1 MAYYNVCEKT
11 QFIREK
17 LTYHMKNAK
26 MKMRWSMFLCFAL
39 AASFLLSGMTGALAA
54 KSKKTSDT
62 DAKLIAFTFDDG
74 PGDYTDMLLDG
85 LEERGAVATFFMTGE
100 NGTWGVKKY
109 GKVMNRMIELNCQMA
124 NHTYN
129 HKTFSKL
136 TKGELQVA
144 IDGMENYLFKA
155 MGGKYNDLVRI
166 PGGENSDNVS
176 FVEHPVITW
185 NLDSYDWKTRDTTAV
200 YQAIMDNAK
209 DGSIVLCHDLYPTSV
224 QGALHAMDALA
235 KEGYEFVTV
244 SELFRRRGVDIKNGT
259 IYSDATGKEVRLP
272 ARSAPELDV
281 KETEE
286 DHFQISVSNKEKDLT
301 YYYTT
306 DGSLPKLNSNKLDKN
321 VKLQAGDRITVVGY
335 DEYAQRTPSAEK
347 TFKSHEELENEQLIA
362 EKEEQRNNSFWVK
375 IFRKLHLFGF

>member
-1 MAYYNVCEKT
+1 MKT
-11 QFIREK
+11 
-17 LTYHMKNAK
+17 TK
-26 MKMRWSMFLCFAL
+26 MKMRWSLFLCFVL
-39 AASFLLSGMTGALAA
+39 ATSVLLSGMTGTLAA
-54 KSKKTSDT
+54 KNKTTSDT

-109 GKVMNRMIELNCQMA
+109 GKVMERMIELNCQMA

-209 DGSIVLCHDLYPTSV
+209 DGAIVLCHDLYPTSV

-306 DGSLPKLNSNKLDKN
+306 DGSLHKLNSNKLDKN

>member
-1 MAYYNVCEKT
+1 M
-11 QFIREK
+11 
-17 LTYHMKNAK
+17 K
-26 MKMRWSMFLCFAL
+26 MKKTWSLFLCFVMV
-39 AASFLLSGMTGALAA
+39 ASVLLSGMTGALAA

-62 DAKLIAFTFDDG
+62 DTKLIAFTFDDG

-109 GKVMNRMIELNCQMA
+109 GKVMDRMIELNCQMA

-129 HKTFSKL
+129 HKKFSKL

-155 MGGKYNDLVRI
+155 MGGQYNDLVRI

-185 NLDSYDWKTRDTTAV
+185 NLDSFDWKTRDTTAV

-209 DGSIVLCHDLYPTSV
+209 DGAIVLCHDLYPTSV

-235 KEGYEFVTV
+235 KQAYEFVTV
-244 SELFRRRGVDIKNGT
+244 SELLRRRGVEIKNGT
-259 IYSDATGKEVRLP
+259 IYSDASGKETRLP
-272 ARSAPELDV
+272 AYSAPELKAEESGEDV
-281 KETEE
+281 YTVTVE
-286 DHFQISVSNKEKDLT
+286 NKVKGMT

-306 DGSLPKLNSNKLDKN
+306 DGSLPKLNSSQLGKKLE
-321 VKLQAGDRITVVGY
+321 VKAGDHIVVAGY
-335 DEYAQRTPSAEK
+335 DEYAQRTPLAEQ
-347 TFKSHEELENEQLIA
+347 TFKSRQELETEALIA

>member
-1 MAYYNVCEKT
+1 M
-11 QFIREK
+11 R
-17 LTYHMKNAK
+17 KN
-26 MKMRWSMFLCFAL
+26 WPFLLSCVL
-39 AASFLLSGMTGALAA
+39 IVSILLSGMTGAMAA
-54 KSKKTSDT
+54 KSKKSANPET
-62 DAKLIAFTFDDG
+62 KLIAFTFDDG

-109 GKVMNRMIELNCQMA
+109 GKIMDRMIELNCQMA

-129 HKTFSKL
+129 HRKFSTL
-136 TKGELQVA
+136 TKGELQVQ

-155 MGGKYNDLVRI
+155 IGGKYNDLVRI

-306 DGSLPKLNSNKLDKN
+306 DGSLPKLNSNQLGKKLE
-321 VKLQAGDRITVVGY
+321 VKAGDHIVVAGY
-335 DEYAQRTPSAEK
+335 DEFAQRTPLAEQ
-347 TFKSHEELENEQLIA
+347 TFKSRQERENEAFIA

>member
-1 MAYYNVCEKT
+1 MNARKT
-11 QFIREK
+11 NEIVRNRK
-17 LTYHMKNAK
+17 STVRI
-26 MKMRWSMFLCFAL
+26 MKMRKNWTFLLSCVL
-39 AASFLLSGMTGALAA
+39 IVSFLLSGMTGAMAA
-54 KSKKTSDT
+54 KSKKSANTET
-62 DAKLIAFTFDDG
+62 KLIAFTFDDG
-74 PGDYTDMLLDG
+74 PGDYTEMLLDG

-109 GKVMNRMIELNCQMA
+109 GKIMDRMIELNCQMA

-129 HKTFSKL
+129 HRKFSTL
-136 TKGELQVA
+136 TNGELQVQ

-200 YQAIMDNAK
+200 YQTIMDNAK
-209 DGSIVLCHDLYPTSV
+209 DGAIVLCHDLYPTSV

-244 SELFRRRGVDIKNGT
+244 SELFRRCGVDMKNGT
-259 IYSDATGKEVRLP
+259 IYSDAADSKTRLP
-272 ARSAPELDV
+272 AYSAPELKADETGEDV
-281 KETEE
+281 FTVT
-286 DHFQISVSNKEKDLT
+286 VSNKVKGMT

-306 DGSLPKLNSNKLDKN
+306 DGSLPKLNSNKLDKKLE
-321 VKLQAGDRITVVGY
+321 VKAGDRIVVAGY
-335 DEYAQRTPSAEK
+335 DEYAQRTPLAEQS
-347 TFKSHEELENEQLIA
+347 FKSRQERENEALIA

>member
-1 MAYYNVCEKT
+1 MGK
-11 QFIREK
+11 IRMK
-17 LTYHMKNAK
+17 KRLTF
-26 MKMRWSMFLCFAL
+26 FL
-39 AASFLLSGMTGALAA
+39 SFCLILSVLLSGMTGAMAA

-62 DAKLIAFTFDDG
+62 DTKLIAFTFDDG

-109 GKVMNRMIELNCQMA
+109 GAVLDRMIELNCQMA

-129 HKTFSKL
+129 HRKFSTL
-136 TKGELQVA
+136 TKGELQVQ
-144 IDGMENYLFKA
+144 INGMENYLFKA

-185 NLDSYDWKTRDTTAV
+185 NVDTFDWKIRDTTSV
-200 YQAIMDNAK
+200 YQNIMDNAR
-209 DGSIVLCHDLYPTSV
+209 DGAIILCHDLYPTSV

-244 SELFRRRGVDIKNGT
+244 SELLRRRGVEVQNGT
-259 IYSDATGKEVRLP
+259 IYSDASGKEARLP
-272 ARSAPELDV
+272 AYSAPEL
-281 KETEE
+281 
-286 DHFQISVSNKEKDLT
+286 SVADKGDDSFTVTISNKVKGMN

-306 DGSLPKLNSNKLDKN
+306 DGSLPKLNSSKIEKKLT
-321 VKLQAGDRITVVGY
+321 VKAGDHIVVAGY
-335 DEYAQRTPSAEK
+335 DEYAQRTPLTEQ
-347 TFKSHEELENEQLIA
+347 TFKSQEELEQEALIA
-362 EKEEQRNNSFWVK
+362 EKEEKRNNSFWVK

>member
-1 MAYYNVCEKT
+1 
-11 QFIREK
+11 
-17 LTYHMKNAK
+17 
-26 MKMRWSMFLCFAL
+26 MKMRKNWPFLLSCVL
-39 AASFLLSGMTGALAA
+39 IVSILLSGMTGAMAA
-54 KSKKTSDT
+54 KSKKSANPET
-62 DAKLIAFTFDDG
+62 KLIAFTFDDG
-74 PGDYTDMLLDG
+74 PGDYTEMLLDG

-109 GKVMNRMIELNCQMA
+109 GKVMERMIELNCQMA

-136 TKGELQVA
+136 TKGDLQVA

-362 EKEEQRNNSFWVK
+362 EKEEQRNNRFWVK

>member
-1 MAYYNVCEKT
+1 
-11 QFIREK
+11 
-17 LTYHMKNAK
+17 
-26 MKMRWSMFLCFAL
+26 MKMRKNWTFLLSCVL
-39 AASFLLSGMTGALAA
+39 IVSFLLSGMTGAMAA
-54 KSKKTSDT
+54 KSKKSANTET
-62 DAKLIAFTFDDG
+62 KLIAFTFDDG
-74 PGDYTDMLLDG
+74 PGDYTEMLLDG

-109 GKVMNRMIELNCQMA
+109 GKIMDRMIELNCQMA

-129 HKTFSKL
+129 HRKFSTL
-136 TKGELQVA
+136 TNGELQVQ

-200 YQAIMDNAK
+200 YQTIMDNAK
-209 DGSIVLCHDLYPTSV
+209 DGAIVLCHDLYPTSV

-244 SELFRRRGVDIKNGT
+244 SELFRRCGVDMKNGT
-259 IYSDATGKEVRLP
+259 IYSDAADSKTRLP
-272 ARSAPELDV
+272 AYSAPELKADETGEDV
-281 KETEE
+281 FTVT
-286 DHFQISVSNKEKDLT
+286 VSNKVKGMT

-306 DGSLPKLNSNKLDKN
+306 DGSLPKLNSNKLDKKLE
-321 VKLQAGDRITVVGY
+321 VKAGDRIVVAGY
-335 DEYAQRTPSAEK
+335 DEYAQRTPLAEQS
-347 TFKSHEELENEQLIA
+347 FKSRQERENEALIA